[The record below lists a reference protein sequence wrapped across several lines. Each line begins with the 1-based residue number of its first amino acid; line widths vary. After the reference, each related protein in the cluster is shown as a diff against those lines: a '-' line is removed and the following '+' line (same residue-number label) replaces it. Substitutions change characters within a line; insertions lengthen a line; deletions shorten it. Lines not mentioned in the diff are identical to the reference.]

1 MFHAS
6 EENKLYNFTKG
17 TQTDIDLKSGKDN
30 VDLNVFLDDVSIWME
45 NHKDVIKNKY
55 LPFSCL
61 AVGLVP
67 SHASAFVYGC
77 FVGRAMEK
85 MKIIVN
91 ANEGPIDKKNMA
103 QQIKSDIENQMG
115 WLGNMLRE
123 IDKMEKEDDK
133 DEEVQQ

>member
-17 TQTDIDLKSGKDN
+17 TQTEICLKDGKEDI
-30 VDLNVFLDDVSIWME
+30 DLNVFLDDISIWME
-45 NHKDVIKNKY
+45 DHKHVISSKY

-67 SHASAFVYGC
+67 SQASAFVYGC

-85 MKIIVN
+85 GNVTVGAK
-91 ANEGPIDKKNMA
+91 EGPIDKNEMA
-103 QQIKSDIENQMG
+103 HTIKEDIESQMG
-115 WLGNMLRE
+115 WLKNMLKQ
-123 IDKMEKEDDK
+123 INSMEKEDDK
-133 DEEVQQ
+133 HDKV

>member
-85 MKIIVN
+85 MKIIGATLQTEAVVDRSTRPCKILFWYQGTN
-91 ANEGPIDKKNMA
+91 
-103 QQIKSDIENQMG
+103 
-115 WLGNMLRE
+115 
-123 IDKMEKEDDK
+123 
-133 DEEVQQ
+133 

>member
-17 TQTDIDLKSGKDN
+17 TQTDIGLLDKKEE
-30 VDLNVFLDDVSIWME
+30 VDLHGFLDDVSQWME
-45 NHKDVIKNKY
+45 KHRELISSKY

-61 AVGLVP
+61 AVGLIP

-85 MKIIVN
+85 KGLKVVSR
-91 ANEGPIDKKNMA
+91 EQPIDQKDMA
-103 QQIKSDIENQMG
+103 KQIKNDIHAQMN
-115 WLGNMLRE
+115 WLSNMLKH
-123 IDKMEKEDDK
+123 IDKETEDGKANDK
-133 DEEVQQ
+133 V